1 MFSRKRVIIKI
12 HLKSSHKRRDHL
24 FELRLLVIGLVK
36 LNNYT
41 KIDKSD
47 RAVTSIYPILDGW
60 QKINGEKPVCFG
72 AKDNDYGAFNITK
85 SGRVKTMKLIHKS
98 GSVHCNPSTGAS
110 YWGCTNSFHYKDKL
124 MTIVTDDSNNAILP
138 PVEDIERLK
147 PGNSHQ
153 CGIKKHFYSLDGASL
168 NSPQL
173 TFRNLSNP
181 FSVSRGQEM
190 RIWYGQDW
198 KDCSENDGNKGKT
211 CVDVYAWYV

>member
-41 KIDKSD
+41 KINKSN
-47 RAVTSIYPILDGW
+47 RAVTNIYPISDGW

>member
-41 KIDKSD
+41 KIDKSN

-124 MTIVTDDSNNAILP
+124 MIIVTDDSNNAILP

-147 PGNSHQ
+147 PGNSHP

-173 TFRNLSNP
+173 P
-181 FSVSRGQEM
+181 FSQPFKSILCVTRSRDADMVWTGLE
-190 RIWYGQDW
+190 RLL
-198 KDCSENDGNKGKT
+198 GK
-211 CVDVYAWYV
+211 